1 MVIWQKTMAIAPPI
15 VTGFRP
21 NLSMYRSAGM
31 VVKHN
36 KIPTTPVAK
45 RLVVLLEVPS
55 AANIEGA

>member
-15 VTGFRP
+15 IITGFRP
-21 NLSMYRSAGM
+21 NLSIYKSAGM

-45 RLVVLLEVPS
+45 RLVVLS
-55 AANIEGA
+55 TKRSKY